1 MARPHSTRYTVT
13 ALLLLG
19 IAVVILV
26 SLGQWQLRRSD
37 ERRAILDAIEAGRK
51 QAPVM
56 LTPATS
62 SDDLTPWRVAQATG
76 VWQPQFSVLL
86 DNRNHE
92 GRPGYWLATPLLLD
106 ASSRQAVLVL
116 RGWLPRVMP
125 GQGDPALPATPQGPQ
140 TITGEMADRVP
151 RLFEL
156 WSLGGQDQSALPA
169 ALPASGGKVPQVQN
183 LPLDA
188 YARATGLNLLP
199 VVLAQS
205 GQTSP
210 NAQSGPNA
218 QTSPNAQSSSNAQSS
233 PNSQTDPNAQS
244 SQADGDGLVRDWPQP
259 SVDFQKNTSY
269 AVQWFAFGLIA
280 AIAWLVVL
288 GGAIKRMR
296 QRAGQGP
303 RA

>member
-56 LTPATS
+56 LTPATP

-106 ASSRQAVLVL
+106 GSSRQAVLVL
-116 RGWLPRVMP
+116 RGWLPRIMP
-125 GQGDPALPATPQGPQ
+125 GQGEPALPATPQGPQ
-140 TITGEMADRVP
+140 TVTGEMAERVP
-151 RLFEL
+151 RMFEL

-169 ALPASGGKVPQVQN
+169 TLPVGDGKVPQVQN

-205 GQTSP
+205 GQAS
-210 NAQSGPNA
+210 PNA
-218 QTSPNAQSSSNAQSS
+218 QTSQTAQ
-233 PNSQTDPNAQS
+233 P
-244 SQADGDGLVRDWPQP
+244 SQADGLVRDWPQP

-269 AVQWFAFGLIA
+269 AIQWFAFGLIA

>member
-56 LTPATS
+56 LTPATP

-125 GQGDPALPATPQGPQ
+125 GQGEPALPATPQGPQ
-140 TITGEMADRVP
+140 IITGEMADRVP
-151 RLFEL
+151 RMFEL

-169 ALPASGGKVPQVQN
+169 TLPATGGKVPQVQN

-205 GQTSP
+205 SQSGQNGQTSQ
-210 NAQSGPNA
+210 NAQP
-218 QTSPNAQSSSNAQSS
+218 
-233 PNSQTDPNAQS
+233 

-269 AVQWFAFGLIA
+269 AIQWFAFGLIA

>member
-56 LTPATS
+56 LTPATP

-106 ASSRQAVLVL
+106 GSSRQAVLVL

-151 RLFEL
+151 RMFEL

-169 ALPASGGKVPQVQN
+169 TLPVADGKVPQVQN

-205 GQTSP
+205 GQS
-210 NAQSGPNA
+210 
-218 QTSPNAQSSSNAQSS
+218 SPNAQSSANAQS
-233 PNSQTDPNAQS
+233 NPNAQP

>member
-1 MARPHSTRYTVT
+1 MARPHSTRYTVA

-19 IAVVILV
+19 IVVMVTV

-37 ERRAILDAIEAGRK
+37 ERRAILAAIEAGRK

-62 SDDLTPWRVAQATG
+62 SDSLTPWRVAQATG
-76 VWQPQFSVLL
+76 TWLPQFSVLL
-86 DNRNHE
+86 DNRNHD

-116 RGWLPRVMP
+116 RGWLPRVLP
-125 GQGDPALPATPQGPQ
+125 GQGELTVPVTPKGPQ
-140 TITGEMADRVP
+140 TVTGELSERVP
-151 RLFEL
+151 RMFEL
-156 WSLGGQDQSALPA
+156 WSLGGSDASTLPA
-169 ALPASGGKVPQVQN
+169 ALPAADGKIPQVQN

-188 YARATGLNLLP
+188 HARATGLHFLP
-199 VVLAQS
+199 TVLSLRDAGVPA
-205 GQTSP
+205 GQAGAVQP
-210 NAQSGPNA
+210 GKV
-218 QTSPNAQSSSNAQSS
+218 
-233 PNSQTDPNAQS
+233 
-244 SQADGDGLVRDWPQP
+244 ADDGLVRDWPQP

-296 QRAGQGP
+296 QRAKNGQK
-303 RA
+303 A

>member
-37 ERRAILDAIEAGRK
+37 ERRAILAAIEAGRK
-51 QAPVM
+51 QAPVL
-56 LTPATS
+56 LTPATP

-106 ASSRQAVLVL
+106 GSSRQAVLVL
-116 RGWLPRVMP
+116 RGWLPRAMP
-125 GQGDPALPATPQGPQ
+125 GRGEPALPATPQGPQ
-140 TITGEMADRVP
+140 TVTGEMAERVP

-169 ALPASGGKVPQVQN
+169 KLPVADGKVPQVQN

-205 GQTSP
+205 GQSS
-210 NAQSGPNA
+210 A
-218 QTSPNAQSSSNAQSS
+218 NAQSSSNAQSS
-233 PNSQTDPNAQS
+233 PNSPNSQTSQTAQT
-244 SQADGDGLVRDWPQP
+244 SQTTQLSLADGDGLVRDWPQP
-259 SVDFQKNTSY
+259 SVDFEKNTSY

-296 QRAGQGP
+296 QRAGQGARP
-303 RA
+303 

>member
-1 MARPHSTRYTVT
+1 MARPHSTRYTIA

-37 ERRAILDAIEAGRK
+37 ERRAILAAIEAGRK

-56 LTPATS
+56 LTPATP
-62 SDDLTPWRVAQATG
+62 SDDFTPWRVAQATG
-76 VWQPQFSVLL
+76 AWLPQFSVLL

-125 GQGDPALPATPQGPQ
+125 GQGDPVLPAAPQGPQ
-140 TITGEMADRVP
+140 TVTGEMNERVP
-151 RLFEL
+151 RMFEL
-156 WSLGGQDQSALPA
+156 WSLGGSDQSALPA
-169 ALPASGGKVPQVQN
+169 TLPAAEARIPQVQN

-199 VVLAQS
+199 VVL
-205 GQTSP
+205 
-210 NAQSGPNA
+210 
-218 QTSPNAQSSSNAQSS
+218 
-233 PNSQTDPNAQS
+233 SQTDPHNA
-244 SQADGDGLVRDWPQP
+244 DGLVRDWPRP
-259 SVDFQKNTSY
+259 PVDFQKNTSY
-269 AVQWFAFGLIA
+269 AVQWFAFASIA

-303 RA
+303 RP